1 MALLA
6 AAGLLRPE
14 AWVLAGLYWLWCL
27 AGRGACARRGS
38 ALAALVALAPLGWA
52 LVDLAVTGDPLYSL
66 HATSELAEA
75 ARPRAR
81 HRATSRARS

>member
-14 AWVLAGLYWLWCL
+14 AWVLAGLVL
-27 AGRGACARRGS
+27 AVVPARAATCARGS
-38 ALAALVALAPLGWA
+38 RCSRSSSLAPLCWA

-66 HATSELAEA
+66 HATSKLAEELGRVRGVEQRAA
-75 ARPRAR
+75 AR
-81 HRATSRARS
+81 S